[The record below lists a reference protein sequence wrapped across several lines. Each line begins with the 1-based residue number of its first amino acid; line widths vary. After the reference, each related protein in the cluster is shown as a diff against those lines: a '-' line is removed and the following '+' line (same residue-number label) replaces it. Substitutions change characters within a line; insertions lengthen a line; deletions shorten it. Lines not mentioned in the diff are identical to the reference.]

1 MTSSFSSSYHPSSSH
16 LTIFTIINPIII
28 ITPNGLRLAHQA
40 AEDKDGAHHR
50 PGDDH
55 RPKSPLLRRRAI
67 EEALLRWLI
76 EVVVR
81 FADTPVGGLHADGV
95 RKVPVTV
102 VGVLQAV
109 VEDAVAVEVE
119 AVAKA
124 AAAAVFDA
132 QRIEGTGGKS
142 AGEAEVVV
150 IFCGV

>member
-1 MTSSFSSSYHPSSSH
+1 MV
-16 LTIFTIINPIII
+16 
-28 ITPNGLRLAHQA
+28 
-40 AEDKDGAHHR
+40 
-50 PGDDH
+50 
-55 RPKSPLLRRRAI
+55 
-67 EEALLRWLI
+67 

-119 AVAKA
+119 AVTELATA
-124 AAAAVFDA
+124 AMLDA
-132 QRIEGTGGKS
+132 QRIGRAGGKS
-142 AGEAEVVV
+142 AGEAEVMGV